1 MKILMTGHTSPIG
14 SVLFEYLKQKHTIV
28 GISRSTGYDL
38 NKLED
43 IQRVVEQSVNYE
55 HFINLSHV
63 GNAQIQL
70 LMSIHKKWSET
81 NKTGK
86 IITFGTLG
94 TELSE
99 DVLKQVGVD
108 LNYIKQKMH
117 LENVHRFLSVKTPF
131 GVQPQSVLIRIL
143 NYGEKNG
150 VRQGEPSCDTQDITR
165 IIDTVLNEPLYISSI
180 DIRKI

>member
-14 SVLFEYLKQKHTIV
+14 SVLFEYLKQKHTVI
-28 GISRSTGYDL
+28 GISRNTGYDL

-43 IQRVVEQSVNYE
+43 IQQVVEQSVNYE
-55 HFINLSHV
+55 HFINLAHV
-63 GNAQIQL
+63 SNAQIQL
-70 LMSIHKKWSET
+70 LMLVHKKWSET

-131 GVQPQSVLIRIL
+131 GAQPQSVLIRIL

-150 VRQGEPSCDTQDITR
+150 VRQGEPSCDTKDITR
-165 IIDTVLNEPLYISSI
+165 IVDTVLNEPLYISSI
-180 DIRKI
+180 DVRKI